1 MSVLVKVVLCHEV
14 LEGSQF
20 PQFKKEIE
28 RLIESGRKIL
38 LLDFSKIA
46 FLNNSELMAVVA
58 IVKLVKASPCM
69 LLISSMSDRVRILFE
84 LTGLEQIFQYLPSP
98 DEVTLAT
105 EITQPLSGLPNEA
118 FKKEIT
124 QPKVELQNVASS
136 TFG

>member
-14 LEGSQF
+14 LEASQF

-28 RLIESGRKIL
+28 RLIKSGRKIL

>member
-14 LEGSQF
+14 LEASQF
-20 PQFKKEIE
+20 PQFKNEID
-28 RLIESGRKIL
+28 RLIQSGRKIL
-38 LLDFSKIA
+38 LLDFSKLA

-98 DEVTLAT
+98 EEDPLKSS
-105 EITQPLSGLPNEA
+105 EITPPLVGLQNIALPSEA
-118 FKKEIT
+118 SK
-124 QPKVELQNVASS
+124 PLVGLQNVAS
-136 TFG
+136 